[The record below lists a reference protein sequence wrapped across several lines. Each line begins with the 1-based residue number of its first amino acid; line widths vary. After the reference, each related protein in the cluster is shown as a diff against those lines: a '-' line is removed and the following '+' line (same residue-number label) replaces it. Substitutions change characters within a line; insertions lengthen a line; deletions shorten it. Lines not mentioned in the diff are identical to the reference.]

1 MRMFRLYHSFP
12 IVAALAAGMAACGGD
27 GSSEV
32 TQVSQ
37 ERATVVADPSK
48 LPDCT
53 GDNEGEL
60 FFVNDEN
67 AMRVCVDGTWKA
79 SSDSDNDLSC
89 KTEELKD
96 KSGLKIVCNGDSVGV
111 VKNGANGE
119 NGVSSEGCTV
129 AAQTDSTVTID
140 CGKETTTIP
149 LGGKTLTKDDDPER
163 QETSLDSLVGVTQK
177 GPFLKGS
184 TVYLYELES
193 GRTLK
198 QTNGNFT
205 SNILSD
211 DGRYRFLARDLV
223 SQYAML
229 VVDGYYRNEVTGKV
243 SDNTIRLKAFTDLSK
258 HTSANV
264 NLLTHLE
271 FERVYYLVTKMK
283 KKLYQAKAQ
292 AQGEILDIF
301 HIKLKDKTD
310 AEEMNVFGDGD
321 ANAALLAISIL
332 LQGDRTESDMMALL
346 AEISNAIADKAEW
359 KNSTSKS
366 QIALWAA
373 VADGQGRLDSISN
386 HVKGWGLGGGK
397 VPPFEKYVRN
407 FYGQETGLGACGV
420 DNPLGTK
427 KTLKSGSDTFIF
439 VCEDA
444 EKGWWRLLT
453 KLDLDTLGWGHDFE
467 EGDVR
472 NGQVNTNLTYVYE
485 NGAWRHGTALDS
497 ILGLS
502 CIQARKDSLLK
513 ASAVD
518 FYKCVG
524 DTAVSF
530 EESRWTSV
538 WRQATNIELDR
549 IYWEEKKNERGLLLK
564 GPYTGRALVW
574 DNGKL
579 REPILVEQKLG
590 RACINEMYGTID
602 TLLNSLAYTCSDTG
616 WSQIGTFKDARDG
629 KIYKGVMIGEQT
641 WMAEN
646 LNYEF
651 GYDNGNYSNGTY
663 YETRCT
669 SWGGSSDDCAA
680 TGRLYRWS
688 AVMDSAGLV
697 KRNPANKC
705 GYGQNCTAQAPV
717 RGVCP
722 AGWHLPGKEEW
733 NVLVKEAGGVSMAGM
748 VLKSKTGWAN
758 RGREGIDSYSFS
770 VKPGSIWENQFMTC
784 SNLIDDVLAFWTAT
798 EASQSMAYNAAFTSN
813 DAVSVSSYGKD
824 CGYYV
829 RCVKD

>member
-1 MRMFRLYHSFP
+1 MKSKY
-12 IVAALAAGMAACGGD
+12 
-27 GSSEV
+27 SSLWV
-32 TQVSQ
+32 
-37 ERATVVADPSK
+37 
-48 LPDCT
+48 
-53 GDNEGEL
+53 L
-60 FFVNDEN
+60 FFVTTCTALGLVACGDTDVGDSQEPLSVVSDVSELPECTAEN
-67 AMRVCVDGTWKA
+67 AGDQALVKGEPVLYVCVDGEWTEVGGT
-79 SSDSDNDLSC
+79 SNEGNSC
-89 KTEELKD
+89 KTVELKD

-119 NGVSSEGCTV
+119 NGASSEGCSVT
-129 AAQTDSTVTID
+129 AQTDSTVTIT
-140 CGKETTTIP
+140 CGKETTTIA
-149 LGGKTLTKDDDPER
+149 LGNKSVVEEDDPER

-229 VVDGYYRNEVTGKV
+229 VVDGYYRNEVTGAV

-258 HTSANV
+258 HTSVNV

-271 FERVYYLVTKMK
+271 FERVYYLVTKK
-283 KKLYQAKAQ
+283 GKKLYEAKAQ
-292 AQGEILDIF
+292 AQAEVLDIF
-301 HIKLKDKTD
+301 HIKLNGKTD
-310 AEEMNVFGDGD
+310 AEDMNVFGKTD
-321 ANAALLAISIL
+321 ADAALLALSVL

-359 KNSTSKS
+359 ENATTKS

-386 HVKGWGLGGGK
+386 HVKGWGLGDGS

-420 DNPLGTK
+420 DSPLGTK
-427 KTLKSGSDTFIF
+427 KTLKAGSDTFNF

-472 NGQVNTNLTYVYE
+472 NGQVNANLTYVYE
-485 NGAWRHGTALDS
+485 NGNWRHGTALDS
-497 ILGLS
+497 VLGLS

-513 ASAVD
+513 ISAVD
-518 FYKCVG
+518 VYKCVG

-530 EESRWTSV
+530 EESHWTSA

-549 IYWEEKKNERGLLLK
+549 IYWEENKNERGLLLK
-564 GPYTGRALVW
+564 GPYTGRAMVW

-579 REPILVEQKLG
+579 REPILVEQNLG
-590 RACINEMYGTID
+590 RACVKEMYGKID
-602 TLLNSLAYTCSDTG
+602 TLSNSLAYTCSGMG
-616 WSQIGTFKDARDG
+616 WSQVGTFVDVRDG
-629 KIYKGVMIGEQT
+629 KTYKGVMIGEQT

-651 GYDNGNYSNGTY
+651 GYNNGVYSSGTY
-663 YETRCT
+663 YETYCS
-669 SWGGSSDDCAA
+669 SWGADPEDCAKD
-680 TGRLYRWS
+680 GRLYRWS
-688 AVMDSAGLV
+688 AAMDSAGLV
-697 KRNPANKC
+697 KNNPVNNC
-705 GYGQNCTAQAPV
+705 GYGKTCTVQTPV

-722 AGWHLPGKEEW
+722 KGWHLPSSDEW
-733 NVLVKEAGGVSMAGM
+733 STLVKEAGGVLVAGKA
-748 VLKSKTGWAN
+748 LKSTTGWGSWN
-758 RGREGIDSYSFS
+758 NGVDSFSFS
-770 VKPGSIWENQFMTC
+770 VEYGDYKDNHDRTC
-784 SNLIDDVLAFWTAT
+784 FVLNEAIAFWSSTESGNNRVKILAFTTDDDVSLFN
-798 EASQSMAYNAAFTSN
+798 S
-813 DAVSVSSYGKD
+813 DKD
-824 CGYYV
+824 CGFYV